1 MRKSHLLAAL
11 AASARM
17 VTGLGYSSYPNC
29 AVICVMDAL
38 PRSPCRA
45 LDAACLCA
53 DTTFTDLVAPC
64 IKANCTM
71 AERLDSVRVSAT
83 ACGVTV
89 ADNTALPR
97 YLTGILFALPTV
109 FISIRILNKILNPLP
124 WGADDFMAITGYV
137 SWPTMIFFGTLLMQT
152 AQVCTIPLVPL
163 IYRSL
168 DIGLG
173 DPVWTVAPTK
183 MVEFLQMLFATQI
196 LYVVGLMT
204 LKASVLFF
212 FLRIFP
218 ARGFRKIIWATH
230 GLNFLVGLIYIIL
243 TFAQCRP
250 LSLYWT
256 GWDKNESYKNERC
269 LDFNK
274 FILSHAIINI
284 ILDVWMLILP
294 LTQLYKLNL
303 VLRKK
308 IGVMLMFSVGLFL
321 TAVSAIRIHTMVR
334 FMTDSNVTSQ
344 ALWVYVWTFTELCVG
359 VFVACMPNA
368 GQLWRTLFIKP
379 KPKAIGESKSRRHSA
394 YGAEMVSLAEQSQKQ
409 RENSV
414 ASCSEGSENALPLS
428 THSPV

>member
-1 MRKSHLLAAL
+1 
-11 AASARM
+11 
-17 VTGLGYSSYPNC
+17 
-29 AVICVMDAL
+29 
-38 PRSPCRA
+38 
-45 LDAACLCA
+45 
-53 DTTFTDLVAPC
+53 
-64 IKANCTM
+64 
-71 AERLDSVRVSAT
+71 
-83 ACGVTV
+83 
-89 ADNTALPR
+89 
-97 YLTGILFALPTV
+97 
-109 FISIRILNKILNPLP
+109 
-124 WGADDFMAITGYV
+124 MAIIGY
-137 SWPTMIFFGTLLMQT
+137 
-152 AQVCTIPLVPL
+152 VCTIPLVPL

-168 DIGLG
+168 NIGLG
-173 DPVWTVAPTK
+173 NPVWTVTPTK

-218 ARGFRKIIWATH
+218 TRGFRTIVWATH

-269 LDFNK
+269 LDFNR
-274 FILSHAIINI
+274 FILSNAIINI

-303 VLRKK
+303 ILRKK

-368 GQLWRTLFIKP
+368 GQLWRTLFMKP
-379 KPKAIGESKSRRHSA
+379 KAKAIGESKSRRHSA
-394 YGAEMVSLAEQSQKQ
+394 YGAEMVSLPEQIYSLAGLTP
-409 RENSV
+409 SG
-414 ASCSEGSENALPLS
+414 A
-428 THSPV
+428 

>member
-1 MRKSHLLAAL
+1 MRKWLTS
-11 AASARM
+11 
-17 VTGLGYSSYPNC
+17 C
-29 AVICVMDAL
+29 QVICVMDAL

-64 IKANCTM
+64 IKVKCTM

-109 FISIRILNKILNPLP
+109 FIGIRILNKILNPLP
-124 WGADDFMAITGYV
+124 WGADDFMAIIGYA
-137 SWPTMIFFGTLLMQT
+137 
-152 AQVCTIPLVPL
+152 AQVCTIPLRFKAL
-163 IYRSL
+163 N
-168 DIGLG
+168 IGLG
-173 DPVWTVAPTK
+173 NPMWTVTPTK

-218 ARGFRKIIWATH
+218 TRGFRTIIWATH

-269 LDFNK
+269 LDFNR
-274 FILSHAIINI
+274 FILSNAIINI

-303 VLRKK
+303 ILRKK

-368 GQLWRTLFIKP
+368 GQLWRTLFMKP
-379 KPKAIGESKSRRHSA
+379 KAKAIGESKSRRHSA
-394 YGAEMVSLAEQSQKQ
+394 YGAEMVSLPEQSQKH

-414 ASCSEGSENALPLS
+414 ASCSERSENAVPQS

>member
-1 MRKSHLLAAL
+1 
-11 AASARM
+11 M
-17 VTGLGYSSYPNC
+17 VTGFGYSSYPNC

-45 LDAACLCA
+45 FDAACLCA

-71 AERLDSVRVSAT
+71 AESLDSVRVSAT

-109 FISIRILNKILNPLP
+109 FIGIRILNKILNPLP
-124 WGADDFMAITGYV
+124 WGADDFMAITGY
-137 SWPTMIFFGTLLMQT
+137 
-152 AQVCTIPLVPL
+152 VCTIPLVPL

-183 MVEFLQMLFATQI
+183 MMLFATQI

-218 ARGFRKIIWATH
+218 TRGFRKIIWATH
-230 GLNFLVGLIYIIL
+230 GLNFLIGLIYIIL

-256 GWDKNESYKNERC
+256 GWNKNESYKNERC

-368 GQLWRTLFIKP
+368 GQLWRTLFMKP
-379 KPKAIGESKSRRHSA
+379 KAKAIGESKSRRHSA
-394 YGAEMVSLAEQSQKQ
+394 YGAEMVSLPEQSQKH

-414 ASCSEGSENALPLS
+414 ASCSEGSENAVPQS

>member
-17 VTGLGYSSYPNC
+17 VTGFGYSSYPNC

-71 AERLDSVRVSAT
+71 AELLDSVRVSAN

-97 YLTGILFALPTV
+97 YLTGILFALPTL
-109 FISIRILNKILNPLP
+109 FIGIRILNKVLNPLP

-137 SWPTMIFFGTLLMQT
+137 
-152 AQVCTIPLVPL
+152 CTIPLVPL

-168 DIGLG
+168 NIGLG
-173 DPVWTVAPTK
+173 NPVWTVTPTK

-218 ARGFRKIIWATH
+218 TRGFRTIIWATH

-269 LDFNK
+269 LDFNR
-274 FILSHAIINI
+274 FILSNAIINI

-303 VLRKK
+303 ILRKK

-368 GQLWRTLFIKP
+368 GQLWRTLFMKP
-379 KPKAIGESKSRRHSA
+379 KEKAIGESKSRRHSA
-394 YGAEMVSLAEQSQKQ
+394 YGAEMVSLPEQIYSLAGLTP
-409 RENSV
+409 SG
-414 ASCSEGSENALPLS
+414 A
-428 THSPV
+428 

>member
-17 VTGLGYSSYPNC
+17 VIGFGYSSFPNC

-38 PRSPCRA
+38 PRSPCPA
-45 LDAACLCA
+45 LDGACLCA

-83 ACGVTV
+83 ACEVTV

-109 FISIRILNKILNPLP
+109 FIGIRILNKILNPLP
-124 WGADDFMAITGYV
+124 WGADDFMAIIGY
-137 SWPTMIFFGTLLMQT
+137 
-152 AQVCTIPLVPL
+152 ACTIPLVPL
-163 IYRSL
+163 IYQSL

-183 MVEFLQMLFATQI
+183 MVGFLQMLFAAQI

-218 ARGFRKIIWATH
+218 TRGFRKIIWVTH

-294 LTQLYKLNL
+294 LTQLCKLNL

-368 GQLWRTLFIKP
+368 GQLWRTLFM
-379 KPKAIGESKSRRHSA
+379 KPKAKAIEESKSRRHSA
-394 YGAEMVSLAEQSQKQ
+394 YGAEMVSLPEQIYSLAGLT
-409 RENSV
+409 SSG
-414 ASCSEGSENALPLS
+414 A
-428 THSPV
+428 

>member
-11 AASARM
+11 AASARI
-17 VTGLGYSSYPNC
+17 VTGLGYSSFPNC

-109 FISIRILNKILNPLP
+109 FIGIRILNKILNPLP
-124 WGADDFMAITGYV
+124 WGADDFMAIIGY
-137 SWPTMIFFGTLLMQT
+137 
-152 AQVCTIPLVPL
+152 VCTIPLVPL

-218 ARGFRKIIWATH
+218 TRGFRKIVWVTH

-368 GQLWRTLFIKP
+368 GQLWRTLFMKP
-379 KPKAIGESKSRRHSA
+379 KAKAIGESKSRRHSA
-394 YGAEMVSLAEQSQKQ
+394 A
-409 RENSV
+409 
-414 ASCSEGSENALPLS
+414 
-428 THSPV
+428 

>member
-1 MRKSHLLAAL
+1 MRKSHVLAAL

-17 VTGLGYSSYPNC
+17 VTGLGYSSFPNC

-53 DTTFTDLVAPC
+53 DTTFMDLVAPC
-64 IKANCTM
+64 IKVKCTM

-109 FISIRILNKILNPLP
+109 FIGIRILNKILNPLP
-124 WGADDFMAITGYV
+124 WGADDFMAIIGY
-137 SWPTMIFFGTLLMQT
+137 
-152 AQVCTIPLVPL
+152 VCTIPLVPL

-168 DIGLG
+168 NIGLG
-173 DPVWTVAPTK
+173 NPVWTVTPTK

-196 LYVVGLMT
+196 LYVCCSSFFEFSQHA
-204 LKASVLFF
+204 ASEQSFG
-212 FLRIFP
+212 P
-218 ARGFRKIIWATH
+218 PM
-230 GLNFLVGLIYIIL
+230 
-243 TFAQCRP
+243 CRP

-269 LDFNK
+269 LDFNR
-274 FILSHAIINI
+274 FILSNAIINI

-303 VLRKK
+303 ILRKK

-368 GQLWRTLFIKP
+368 GQLWRTLFMKP
-379 KPKAIGESKSRRHSA
+379 KAKAIGESKSRRHSA
-394 YGAEMVSLAEQSQKQ
+394 YGAEMVSLPEQIYSLAGLTP
-409 RENSV
+409 SG
-414 ASCSEGSENALPLS
+414 A
-428 THSPV
+428 